1 MNMTRTR
8 QQGMSLAELMIA
20 MVLGL
25 MLTVG
30 IATLFTQ
37 TRESFNQDEQIATM
51 QANLRFAIEMV
62 VEDATMAGFWGGLLD
77 PVAITND
84 TTLTIGQDCGPGI
97 DAWAYDLMTPIT
109 TIDNASASGA
119 HAAFD
124 CITEDEFEAG
134 TDVLGVK
141 RVRGIAIQDDPNLC
155 AHDFNPTGTRTDDTV
170 YLAENGIIGVL
181 FAEPKSGT
189 VVVDG
194 CVENREYA
202 PVLYYIRNFS
212 IEAGDGIPTLCRKVM
227 TMGTTPAMTTECLV
241 EGIEQ
246 MQVEFGIDGD
256 GDGVPE
262 RYVSAPSAAQLA
274 DTVVVRVHLLARS
287 LRGQQGYTNPKQYLL
302 GNLDYTPD
310 DNFYRRS
317 ATTTIVL
324 RNPTNLR
331 NLGN

>member
-1 MNMTRTR
+1 MNARMNR
-8 QQGMSLAELMIA
+8 QRGMSLAELMIA
-20 MVLGL
+20 LVLGL

-37 TRESFNQDEQIATM
+37 TRESFNQDEQIANM

-62 VEDATMAGFWGGLLD
+62 VEDTTMAGFWGGLLD

-84 TTLTIGQDCGPGI
+84 STLTIGQDCGAGI
-97 DAWAYDLMTPIT
+97 DPWAYNLTTPIT
-109 TIDNASASGA
+109 TIDNAAAADA

-124 CITEDEFEAG
+124 CITAAEFQPG
-134 TDVLGVK
+134 TDVLGIK
-141 RVRGIAIQDDPNLC
+141 RVRGIAIEDDPNLC
-155 AHDFNPTGTRTDDTV
+155 AHDFNDTDTLTGNTV
-170 YLAENGIIGVL
+170 YLAENGIIGLL
-181 FAEPKSGT
+181 FAQPKSGS

-202 PVLYYIRNFS
+202 PVVYYIRNYS
-212 IEAGDGIPTLCRKVM
+212 IDADDGIPTLCRKVM
-227 TMGTTPAMTTECLV
+227 TMGATPAMTTECLV

-246 MQVEFGIDGD
+246 MQVEFGVDGD
-256 GDGVPE
+256 GNGVPE
-262 RYVSAPSAAQLA
+262 RYVSDPTAAQLA
-274 DTVVVRVHLLARS
+274 DTTVVRIHLLARS
-287 LRGQQGYTNPKQYLL
+287 IRGQRGYTNPKRYVL